1 MKLLNDFTFTKFTAE
16 SNLTVI
22 DGELTKVVVK
32 ETIYNLV
39 DLCTEYVIATP
50 DGKEIRTRNCE
61 LYESESTFRSG
72 VKNCTTID
80 VTRVLNEANIK
91 YDVNGNVI
99 TPYVYRFVD
108 GEPQKDFVEITAVS
122 KKQPIGINGEW
133 YRSREECIAANDYVF
148 VDENGVR
155 HLRKSLLQ
163 YIKLSEKQKEVFQKL
178 DSVLKEAGECGMKIV
193 YLMEKER
200 LGAFN
205 DAENKISVD
214 YYDGDDRYNIIC
226 DDEME
231 KHGLVT
237 KSNFLWYMN
246 CDDVLS
252 FAD

>member
-1 MKLLNDFTFTKFTAE
+1 MKLLNDFTFTRFTAE

-50 DGKEIRTRNCE
+50 DGKEIHTRDCE

-133 YRSREECIAANDYVF
+133 YRNREECIAAHDYVF

-205 DAENKISVD
+205 DAENKISID
-214 YYDGDDRYNIIC
+214 YYDGKEDYYTIC

-246 CDDVLS
+246 CDDRLS
-252 FAD
+252 FED